1 MTVIKSNVEKF
12 NGENDF
18 GLWRMKM
25 RDLLSRQGYLS
36 ALQGRDK
43 LPERLSDEEKD
54 ELMEKTHGAIILN
67 LDDNEDRVL
76 ILLCSLPKSYEHL
89 VITLLYG
96 RETISMEDVKSA
108 LNSSE
113 LRKKV
118 SADYVEE
125 SANGLMVRG
134 RRNDKASSSRGS
146 NKVAAFAKGDSDGVN
161 VLSVIDD
168 RSSDEWILD
177 SGCSYHLCRNRECE
191 LDLELAPTF
200 MINYDLEH
208 LEIITFASSLQYYHE
223 SCYLVNLVTSGP
235 TCSYFSFV
243 LKAIE

>member
-1 MTVIKSNVEKF
+1 MLDRRMQKKGNKAVVYVLIQWE
-12 NGENDF
+12 NGSVADATWEQNYITLPQIPSTTDS
-18 GLWRMKM
+18 GGGWVGADGGSSLIGS
-25 RDLLSRQGYLS
+25 DDGV

-43 LPERLSDEEKD
+43 LPESLSDEEKD

-67 LDDNEDRVL
+67 LADNEDRVL

-134 RRNDKASSSRGS
+134 RRNDKASSNRGQ
-146 NKVAAFAKGDSDGVN
+146 GDSDGAN

-168 RSSDEWILD
+168 RSGDEWILD
-177 SGCSYHLCRNRECE
+177 
-191 LDLELAPTF
+191 
-200 MINYDLEH
+200 
-208 LEIITFASSLQYYHE
+208 
-223 SCYLVNLVTSGP
+223 
-235 TCSYFSFV
+235 
-243 LKAIE
+243 